1 MSEDNNKKLD
11 NTEISD
17 KDVKELETGKDT
29 KLDESPSSTK
39 KKSSSSRSN
48 KNNKS
53 KKDTSYTDVSDQSAA
68 HEATVPKDAGNV
80 HETSLRNIKGK
91 LSDPKIQQE
100 FVINVAD
107 LIGQYSRRKL
117 TQTEVHILQDVV
129 SRNLLQKVFQIQKI

>member
-1 MSEDNNKKLD
+1 MSEDKKLD

-17 KDVKELETGKDT
+17 KDVKELETGKKDT
-29 KLDESPSSTK
+29 KLDESPAAATSTTK
-39 KKSSSSRSN
+39 KKSSSSRKS
-48 KNNKS
+48 KS

-80 HETSLRNIKGK
+80 HETSLKNIKGK